1 MVVIETDSLGKDRYF
16 LAQYLVMAA
25 RIVSGSPQVYRSTLL
40 LYIMGVKDTVQTLT
54 EPLRVEVYSVV
65 LTAVACSNPSDI
77 GKPDQYSKILDL
89 HQCWS
94 PASMAL
100 ALANPVLNSQE
111 ALCVKSFFA
120 RRAPKSFH
128 LDKILQ
134 DACGMLLRNADSVSV
149 SNTF

>member
-1 MVVIETDSLGKDRYF
+1 MAIIDTDSLGKHRFF
-16 LAQYLVMAA
+16 LARYLVIAA

-40 LYIMGVKDTVQTLT
+40 LYTFSVKDTVQTLP
-54 EPLRVEVYSVV
+54 EPLRLEIYSLV
-65 LTAVACSNPSDI
+65 LTAVACSDPSDI
-77 GKPDQYSKILDL
+77 GKPNQYSKILVL

-111 ALCVKSFFA
+111 ALCLKSFFA

-128 LDKILQ
+128 LDKILR
-134 DACGMLLRNADSVSV
+134 DACGMLLRNADSVSF